1 MAMTRQ
7 EGRKLALI
15 LDDELDGI
23 PEQNLSILERLR
35 RDFPELTW
43 DVIQHNPPIFM
54 VDEPAQIQATWWDVY
69 EAWSR
74 R

>member
-1 MAMTRQ
+1 LQ

-15 LDDELDGI
+15 LDDKLDGN

-43 DVIQHNPPIFM
+43 DVLQHNPPIFM
-54 VDEPAQIQATWWDVY
+54 VGERTT
-69 EAWSR
+69 
-74 R
+74 